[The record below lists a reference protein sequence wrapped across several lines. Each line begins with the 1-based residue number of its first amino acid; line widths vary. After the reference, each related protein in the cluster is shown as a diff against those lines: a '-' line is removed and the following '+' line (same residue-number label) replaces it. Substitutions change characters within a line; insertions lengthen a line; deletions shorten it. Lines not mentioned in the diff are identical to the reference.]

1 MTVASAATIAIPPD
15 PILDGARGLFAAP
28 GASTVESFLID
39 RGWDVQDMRA
49 VQALYRPGSSCAV
62 RYRVRALNR
71 GGQGRSISVTA
82 ETRSTSRKPQT
93 AGSDFE
99 ERYGLSEPVERSGP
113 YLVWAFPYDPA
124 LRGLEDAAWGPSVR
138 AAMQTDTDRPR
149 AVTVEPLR
157 YRPARRALFRYRKIY
172 GGSDPSRTVYGK
184 VLRTLRART
193 TLELAQTLARPRGF
207 FRRRGK
213 VPTYLALPISQIG
226 DNVLLFDPMEGR
238 ALRDILLTEES
249 LPEPRRLVGLMQSL
263 QELAPQLRDVVS
275 ARHSRSAADTVE
287 TGARLLSQLLPDL
300 RGEIEAVGEGIR
312 AAAEGSSIERA
323 IVHGDFYD
331 AQVLVRDDF
340 SLGLVDVDD
349 LGLGDPALDAANFTT
364 HLLALALVR
373 PMSKS
378 RLLAYRSVARKAFI
392 AALEISPA
400 DLAWREA
407 LMMMQ
412 LAPGPFRVL
421 EPNWPDRVTQHVR
434 IARRLLD
441 QDVA

>member
-1 MTVASAATIAIPPD
+1 MASAATIAIPPD

-28 GASTVESFLID
+28 GTQTVTQFLTD

-71 GGQGRSISVTA
+71 SGQGRSISVTA
-82 ETRSTSRKPQT
+82 ETRSKSRKPQ
-93 AGSDFE
+93 AARDDFE
-99 ERYGLSEPVERSGP
+99 ERYGLSEPIERSGT

-138 AAMQTDTDRPR
+138 AAMQTDSDRPR
-149 AVTVEPLR
+149 AITVEPLR

-172 GGSDPSRTVYGK
+172 GGSDPTRTVYGK
-184 VLRTLRART
+184 VLRTVRART
-193 TLELAQTLARPRGF
+193 TLELAEKLTHPRGF
-207 FRRRGK
+207 LRRRGK
-213 VPTYLALPISQIG
+213 TPPYLALPIDQIG

-238 ALRDILLTEES
+238 ALRDILLTEDS
-249 LPEPRRLVGLMQSL
+249 LPEPRRLVELMQSL
-263 QELAPQLRDVVS
+263 QELAPQLHDVVS
-275 ARHSRSAADTVE
+275 ARHSHSPAETVDTSAT
-287 TGARLLSQLLPDL
+287 LLTQLLPEL
-300 RGEIEAVGEGIR
+300 RAEIEAVGAGID
-312 AAAEGSSIERA
+312 AAAERSSVPRVV
-323 IVHGDFYD
+323 VHGDFYD

-340 SLGLVDVDD
+340 SLGVVDVDD

-364 HLLALALVR
+364 HLLALAVVR
-373 PMSKS
+373 PASKS
-378 RLLAYRSVARKAFI
+378 RLLAYRSLAREAFM
-392 AALEISPA
+392 AAFEIGPA

-407 LMMMQ
+407 LVMMQ

-421 EPNWPDRVTQHVR
+421 EPNWPNRVTQHVR

-441 QDVA
+441 QDVV